1 MPVLIDQLLVDSQLA
16 MASQLIPLE
25 PEEAGAEFEL
35 EDPLDELE
43 PLELLDDPPLL
54 LELLERTTAA
64 FLVPT
69 VTIVGWAAVIGVRLA
84 SFLALCWP
92 LVVTTW

>member
-1 MPVLIDQLLVDSQLA
+1 MLIDQLLVDSQLA

-25 PEEAGAEFEL
+25 PDEAGAELEL
-35 EDPLDELE
+35 DDPLDE
-43 PLELLDDPPLL
+43 LELLDDPPLL

-84 SFLALCWP
+84 SFLAVC
-92 LVVTTW
+92 